1 MSNRTINFEGR
12 RISVPA
18 DATDDEV
25 SQILSASSP
34 APAAPANP
42 GALLDARRARE
53 VGAVAQPAQAPPTE
67 SRVGRNLMLGA
78 QGVGRGIA
86 DLVGMVPDLSTGAV
100 NLGLAGADA
109 AANLFGGSVDYR
121 FSPSPIGSDAISST
135 VGSMA
140 EAAGVPLATPQTPT
154 EKLAYNVN
162 RFGTQALATGVGLM
176 RAGSAMTP
184 SNAPRMSDPFIK
196 PYVDAPLKTVAGDA
210 VAGAGAGTGLTISQ
224 EYLPQN
230 VRDMG
235 GGSVG
240 TIADYLAMMAG
251 GFTGGIGAATVADA
265 PTSARSFLMAK
276 RPAQGVDFDPA
287 TGEAVTNRAMGKA
300 AEKMQGK
307 ATDPAGAIQS
317 IDQTIN
323 DFGSL
328 PLPTTGLMSGDSGL
342 INLEQ
347 GFRTK
352 QGGSSL
358 AEGAGTDPG
367 VKSRYNFI
375 ERDTALRDAA
385 VDEVN
390 RLRPQDADPNA
401 FPARAGEI
409 VDMRLA
415 AAQRPVDKAAGE
427 TRAVETAQKPIADE
441 FNTNL
446 GQAPAASR
454 NIDEVYRTTREAE
467 RDRSNALYTNPAIA
481 EAQVPVQPLADT
493 AQQVARQGSAV
504 APLDPVVQKYTD
516 RFKDMGGQTKPPPR
530 TADDYFQEFR
540 ARAERDWRAEGGDGP
555 LPGWLVDEARA
566 DARRAASEAL
576 GARQVAPRVDATQN
590 IADPF
595 WGAPD
600 SARRTANGNLSEQRL
615 REIET
620 QLPPKEAIDA
630 YAANAIRFNDES
642 GPFDREAILRA
653 LPKEL
658 HAEAEAAM
666 RAPGIAAPPGALDPT
681 LQNLFEKAYPGV
693 KEIRAGASVP
703 PSYAAGRGVASK
715 LQIGDGAEPVL
726 RAANDR
732 APPAPPAA
740 TASMADVNNLR
751 ASLEADIKANLGNGA
766 IVSQLRQFKDQTAA
780 YAERL
785 AAEGSP
791 AGEAAKAAAENFA
804 TRVQPNFREGA
815 GGRVDAT
822 LKGNPNSPSVAP
834 SEMAGNFLTRP
845 EDAQA
850 LMRIAELGGN
860 RETVANSARTWL
872 FDQLASSGIAK
883 GGAINGER
891 LARWRNKNSEL
902 VDAVPGLRQEVD
914 GLVRDANRG
923 VALKADYAA
932 QLSQAERNLGN
943 VKKQTEGGI
952 LGAVRDKSPDKAV
965 ATVFSSDNPEKALS
979 DLVAT
984 VGRNPKARE
993 GLQAAMAEHIATK
1006 VSGVAPQNV
1015 SEGSQNI
1022 NFAQLTK
1029 FFDQNRKVLAKL
1041 YSPEEMNSL
1050 QSAQKVLAPLA
1061 KRAQQA
1067 GVGSKTDE
1075 SVFKAF
1081 WNTFEGGAKLYFG
1094 MLKGGGITRTA
1105 RLLAEQLDDGSTA
1118 AAERLLARAMF
1129 DPKLAKQLLSAK
1141 VEKPPAPAY
1150 SKETGKLLRRG
1161 EAARQI
1167 SEEEDEQ

>member
-42 GALLDARRARE
+42 GALLDARRAQE

-67 SRVGRNLMLGA
+67 SHGTGRSLMLGA
-78 QGVGRGIA
+78 QATGRGLVADTLGMIP
-86 DLVGMVPDLSTGAV
+86 DLVTGAA

-121 FSPSPIGSDAISST
+121 LPPSPIGSEAIAT
-135 VGSMA
+135 TGSNLA
-140 EAAGVPLATPQTPT
+140 EAVGLPLATPQNPA
-154 EKLAYNVN
+154 EKLVYNAN
-162 RFGTQALATGVGLM
+162 RFGAQALATGAGLM
-176 RAGSAMTP
+176 RAGLGMTP
-184 SNAPRMSDPFIK
+184 RNAPRMSDPFIK

-210 VAGAGAGTGLTISQ
+210 VAGAGAGTGLTVSQ
-224 EYLPQN
+224 EYLPQD

-235 GGSVG
+235 GGGVG

-251 GFTGGIGAATVADA
+251 GLTGGISAATVADA
-265 PTSARSFLMAK
+265 PASARSFLTAK
-276 RPAQGVDFDPA
+276 RPAQGIDFDPA

-307 ATDPAGAIQS
+307 ATNPAGAIQS

-358 AEGAGTDPG
+358 VEGANVDPA
-367 VKSRYNFI
+367 VKARNSFV

-385 VDEVN
+385 VGEVN

-454 NIDEVYRTTREAE
+454 NIDEVYRATREAE
-467 RDRSNALYTNPAIA
+467 RDRSNALYNNPAIA
-481 EAQVPVQPLADT
+481 EAQVPTQPLADT
-493 AQQVARQGSAV
+493 AQQVAGQGSAV
-504 APLDPVVQKYTD
+504 APLNPVVQKYTS
-516 RFKDMGGQTKPPPR
+516 RF
-530 TADDYFQEFR
+530 
-540 ARAERDWRAEGGDGP
+540 AEMEG
-555 LPGWLVDEARA
+555 
-566 DARRAASEAL
+566 
-576 GARQVAPRVDATQN
+576 N
-590 IADPF
+590 
-595 WGAPD
+595 
-600 SARRTANGNLSEQRL
+600 
-615 REIET
+615 
-620 QLPPKEAIDA
+620 
-630 YAANAIRFNDES
+630 
-642 GPFDREAILRA
+642 
-653 LPKEL
+653 
-658 HAEAEAAM
+658 
-666 RAPGIAAPPGALDPT
+666 
-681 LQNLFEKAYPGV
+681 
-693 KEIRAGASVP
+693 
-703 PSYAAGRGVASK
+703 
-715 LQIGDGAEPVL
+715 
-726 RAANDR
+726 
-732 APPAPPAA
+732 
-740 TASMADVNNLR
+740 ASMADVNRLR
-751 ASLEADIKANLGNGA
+751 AEIEADIKANLDNGA
-766 IVSQLRQFKDQTAA
+766 VVNQLRQFKDQTAA

-923 VALKADYAA
+923 VALKADYAD